1 MDESKQQAQDG
12 VVCTPTPPPES
23 TPAEVAN
30 PSETQQESNDQTQSL
45 EIGREEETGPDA
57 NQDEEFPTKDNDT
70 EEPINNFQWSQPSS
84 YTELTSAVA
93 YEWLQ
98 DMSSRITK
106 LESSP
111 QKVEED
117 DEEQDSSSS
126 HVVEQVTETI
136 QTEPKVRDCNWEQ
149 FKNRYS
155 NDGCTY
161 AIEALLSG
169 HDLDVEMEE
178 EQLTRLAHDER
189 ERFTESRR
197 RKPSRRAEAA
207 KELGKQRIERVRI
220 NSSAVLA
227 LLRKV
232 TGETSWS
239 DKPHTFLRPFKIF
252 IHFHDKMEEEFSKL
266 QAKLGTSDLNKGSD
280 QQEAPVKSSH
290 SSGVKSEPK
299 SVDEDKLDNS
309 FSPGISQMTD
319 SGQKLIGAL
328 SAETAS
334 EPQSKDSSSS
344 SETDGILDS
353 LDYKAYEEVKTYM
366 DFVRTRLL
374 PEYHKF
380 DSIDHSHR
388 SKVQYAD
395 LWYLFRP
402 GELVFERDDSK
413 ANSSRKGVSG
423 HRPAAGKPGGRR
435 LWRIYLITSEEID
448 WNVQNLED
456 VGGDLRRNTMNDTG
470 TMNISAYYIDFD
482 GTSYKG
488 VPFSWTIARF
498 DGEKD
503 ITKLDIYP
511 VRFENDYQDT
521 LQHLQERGQRFQ
533 NLLQT
538 HVAVQHDG
546 WTLTHTPGGGL
557 IDEEAGDKSEYIDS
571 DVIIDFQE
579 AYQVHS
585 AWKPAFGN
593 YILNQFEP
601 SVEDDNFAIIQWSG
615 PDRSK
620 TIRTTKEVVI
630 QLDEVGSLEWNQLA
644 ATDDFL
650 IDEEVRT
657 VETDPTKQKFTLDDL
672 ALLPA
677 RLMVYSLR
685 QRRFV
690 NADIANLKELPV
702 ASDPFN
708 DLKISEMDKVLIRS
722 VVHDHFD
729 KKEIQRNLQIKGT
742 EPVEQD
748 FIRGKGKGLV
758 LLLHGAPGVGKTAT
772 AEAVAAAHRKP
783 LFPITCGDLG
793 IDPMTVEST
802 LSEIF
807 RLANLWDCVLLL
819 DEAEIFLSHREK
831 KDDNLQRNALVSIF
845 LRTLEYYPGILFLT
859 TNRVGVLDEALNS
872 RVHVSL
878 HFKHLDSFQ
887 TLELFKMNLKRS
899 EMIARQRAANT
910 SQPEL
915 IIRSEEIQQFAL
927 ENFDKRPNPSGPWWN
942 GRQIRNAFQIA
953 TSLAYVG
960 QSSGKNR
967 SGCHLGREHFEQVL
981 RFIQGYDQYR
991 QNLFHKT
998 DSELAEHRE
1007 ERFSRPLGETV
1018 GRRDDCGGERYMPP
1032 SFARHTSSYSASS
1045 TSNRGTPDRQ
1055 VDPEFAGLYPRG
1067 SITPTRG
1074 YRREPSLSPN
1084 YLGFEGP
1091 SQRPPSRREYG
1102 DREYDDYGYPR
1113 RGGGM

>member
-1 MDESKQQAQDG
+1 MDELKQQSQDG
-12 VVCTPTPPPES
+12 VTCTQTPPPES
-23 TPAEVAN
+23 APAEISK
-30 PSETQQESNDQTQSL
+30 PSETQEAFNHQTQSHVV
-45 EIGREEETGPDA
+45 EPKDRTGPHAD
-57 NQDEEFPTKDNDT
+57 QDEESSTKENDT
-70 EEPINNFQWSQPSS
+70 EEPITDFPWSQPLSS
-84 YTELTSAVA
+84 TELTSAVA

-111 QKVEED
+111 HKEEVVEEA
-117 DEEQDSSSS
+117 EEYSTPSPDS
-126 HVVEQVTETI
+126 EQVTETTR
-136 QTEPKVRDCNWEQ
+136 TEPKVRDCDWEH

-155 NDGCTY
+155 VEDCTY
-161 AIEALLSG
+161 AVEALLSG
-169 HDLDVEMEE
+169 NDLDGEMEE
-178 EQLTRLAHDER
+178 EQLTRLSDDER
-189 ERFTESRR
+189 ENFIESRR

-220 NSSAVLA
+220 NSPAVLA
-227 LLRKV
+227 LLKKV

-239 DKPHTFLRPFKIF
+239 DKPHTFLRPFKILV
-252 IHFHDKMEEEFSKL
+252 HFHDKMEEEFSKL
-266 QAKLGTSDLNKGSD
+266 KAKFGTSDLNEGSD
-280 QQEAPVKSSH
+280 QQEVLVKSSDD
-290 SSGVKSEPK
+290 SKVKTEPE
-299 SVDEDKLDNS
+299 SVDGDKGTS
-309 FSPGISQMTD
+309 KTTD
-319 SGQKLIGAL
+319 SGQRPIDAV

-334 EPQSKDSSSS
+334 TPESKDNSSSS
-344 SETDGILDS
+344 KTDGVLNS

-366 DFVRTRLL
+366 DFIQTRLL

-380 DSIDHSHR
+380 DNLDHSHR
-388 SKVQYAD
+388 PKVQYAD
-395 LWYLFRP
+395 LWSLFRL
-402 GELVFERDDSK
+402 GELAFERDDSK
-413 ANSSRKGVSG
+413 ANSSRKGVSA
-423 HRPAAGKPGGRR
+423 HRPAAGKPGGRHI
-435 LWRIYLITSEEID
+435 WRIYSMTSETID
-448 WNVQNLED
+448 WTVNNLED
-456 VGGDLRRNTMNDTG
+456 AGGDLRRHTMNEPG
-470 TMNISAYYIDFD
+470 VINISAYYIDFD

-488 VPFSWTIARF
+488 VPFSWTIAWF

-546 WTLTHTPGGGL
+546 WTLTHAPGGNP
-557 IDEEAGDKSEYIDS
+557 IDEVAVDKAEYIDS

-579 AYQVHS
+579 AYQVH
-585 AWKPAFGN
+585 ATWKPAFGN

-601 SVEDDNFAIIQWSG
+601 AIEDDNFTIIQWSG
-615 PDRSK
+615 PDRSQ
-620 TIRTTKEVVI
+620 TIRRTKEVVI
-630 QLDEVGSLEWNQLA
+630 QSDEVSSLEWNQLA

-650 IDEEVRT
+650 IGEEVRT
-657 VETDPTKQKFTLDDL
+657 TETDPTKQKFTLDDL

-677 RLMVYSLR
+677 RLFVYSLR

-690 NADIANLKELPV
+690 NADIANLKQLPV
-702 ASDPFN
+702 VYDPFN

-758 LLLHGAPGVGKTAT
+758 ILLHGAPGVGKTAT
-772 AEAVAAAHRKP
+772 AEAVAAAHRRP

-960 QSSGKNR
+960 KDR

-1007 ERFSRPLGETV
+1007 ERYSRPVGETM
-1018 GRRDDCGGERYMPP
+1018 GRRDDRGGERYMPP
-1032 SFARHTSSYSASS
+1032 SFARHSASYSASS

-1055 VDPEFAGLYPRG
+1055 LEPEFPGLDPRG

>member
-1 MDESKQQAQDG
+1 MDEAKQQSQDG
-12 VVCTPTPPPES
+12 VICTPTPPPES
-23 TPAEVAN
+23 ATAEVARH
-30 PSETQQESNDQTQSL
+30 SETQEEANDPTQSL
-45 EIGREEETGPDA
+45 EIERQDETGPA
-57 NQDEEFPTKDNDT
+57 GGNDT
-70 EEPINNFQWSQPSS
+70 GEHTSNFPWSQPSS

-111 QKVEED
+111 QEEEEEGVEEA
-117 DEEQDSSSS
+117 DSG
-126 HVVEQVTETI
+126 EQVAEPTR
-136 QTEPKVRDCNWEQ
+136 TEPKVRDCNWEQ
-149 FKNRYS
+149 FKNRFS
-155 NDGCTY
+155 NDDCTY

-178 EQLTRLAHDER
+178 EQLTRLSPDER

-197 RKPSRRAEAA
+197 SKPSRRAEAA

-239 DKPHTFLRPFKIF
+239 GKPHTFLRPFKIF

-266 QAKLGTSDLNKGSD
+266 QAKFGASDLDKGSD
-280 QQEAPVKSSH
+280 QQEAPIKSSDA
-290 SSGVKSEPK
+290 SRVKGESK
-299 SVDEDKLDNS
+299 SVDTDADKLDNS
-309 FSPGISQMTD
+309 SSPDISEMID
-319 SGQKLIGAL
+319 SGQKLIDTVP
-328 SAETAS
+328 AETAS
-334 EPQSKDSSSS
+334 KCQSKDSNSSS
-344 SETDGILDS
+344 KPDGILDS
-353 LDYKAYEEVKTYM
+353 LDYTAYEEVKTYM

-413 ANSSRKGVSG
+413 ASSSRKGVSG

-435 LWRIYLITSEEID
+435 LWRIYLMTSEEID
-448 WNVQNLED
+448 WHVQNLED
-456 VGGDLRRNTMNDTG
+456 VGGDLRRNTVNDTG

-482 GTSYKG
+482 GTSYRG
-488 VPFSWTIARF
+488 VPFNWTIARF

-521 LQHLQERGQRFQ
+521 LQYLQERGQQFQ

-546 WTLTHTPGGGL
+546 WTLTHAPGGGL
-557 IDEEAGDKSEYIDS
+557 IDEDAGDKSEYIDS

-579 AYQVHS
+579 AYQVH
-585 AWKPAFGN
+585 ATWKPTFGN

-601 SVEDDNFAIIQWSG
+601 TIEDDNFGIIQWSG

-620 TIRTTKEVVI
+620 AIRTTKEVVI
-630 QLDEVGSLEWNQLA
+630 QLDEVGSLEWNLLA
-644 ATDDFL
+644 AKDDFL

-690 NADIANLKELPV
+690 NADIANLKHLPV

-729 KKEIQRNLQIKGT
+729 KKEIQRNLQMRGT

-758 LLLHGAPGVGKTAT
+758 ILLHGAPGVGKTAT

-793 IDPMTVEST
+793 IDPMTVETT

-960 QSSGKNR
+960 QSSGKDR

-1007 ERFSRPLGETV
+1007 ERFSRPVGETM
-1018 GRRDDCGGERYMPP
+1018 GRRDDRGGERYMPP
-1032 SFARHTSSYSASS
+1032 SFARHSSSYSASS

-1055 VDPEFAGLYPRG
+1055 LDPEFAGLDPRG
-1067 SITPTRG
+1067 SVTPTRG

-1084 YLGFEGP
+1084 YLGFEGAP
-1091 SQRPPSRREYG
+1091 QRPPSRREYG